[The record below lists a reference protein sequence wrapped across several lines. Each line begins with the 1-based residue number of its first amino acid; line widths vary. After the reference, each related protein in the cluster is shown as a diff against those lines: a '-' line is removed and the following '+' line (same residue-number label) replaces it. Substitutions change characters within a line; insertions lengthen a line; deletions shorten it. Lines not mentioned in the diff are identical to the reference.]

1 MNVVADT
8 HAWVWFLTANPR
20 LSIKAKAALSHPEN
34 LIIIPTIVIL
44 EIKFLCHRKRI
55 ALSYEEAVR
64 QIESGANVLL
74 YPLDLSIASLA
85 PVSLEIH
92 DAIIVGTTLHLS
104 EELGHP
110 VSLVT
115 ADQAIVDSGL
125 VPVIW

>member
-34 LIIIPTIVIL
+34 LIIIPTIV
-44 EIKFLCHRKRI
+44 
-55 ALSYEEAVR
+55 
-64 QIESGANVLL
+64 
-74 YPLDLSIASLA
+74 
-85 PVSLEIH
+85 
-92 DAIIVGTTLHLS
+92 GTTLHLS